1 MKVWTR
7 LLLLWAALAATPVP
21 TLADEML
28 IVRSGR
34 DFEETMVTLQTA
46 IAARGYKVTQV
57 QRVDVGLE
65 AKGYQTDKYRVV
77 FYGKADE
84 IAGLAERHPELIP
97 FLPLSVAIFAEGS
110 QTLVTT
116 NRPGALKTLFP
127 ASELRPTFD
136 RWERDLV
143 AIFSEVRQVR

>member
-7 LLLLWAALAATPVP
+7 LLLLLAALVATPVP

-34 DFEETMVTLQTA
+34 DFEETMASLQTA
-46 IAARGYKVTQV
+46 IAARGYKVTRV

-77 FYGKADE
+77 FYGKAE
-84 IAGLAERHPELIP
+84 EVARLAEHHPELIP

-110 QTLVTT
+110 QTLITT
-116 NRPGALKTLFP
+116 NRPRALKALFP
-127 ASELRPTFD
+127 AAELWPTFD
-136 RWERDLV
+136 RWEQDLLG
-143 AIFSEVRQVR
+143 IFDEVRQAR

>member
-1 MKVWTR
+1 MRALTR
-7 LLLLWAALAATPVP
+7 CLCLLAALAALPAP
-21 TLADEML
+21 ALADEML

-34 DFEETMVTLQTA
+34 DFEESMAALQSA
-46 IAARGYKVTQV
+46 ITARGYKVTRV

-77 FYGKADE
+77 FYGKSDE

-97 FLPLSVAIFAEGS
+97 YLPLSVAILSEGS
-110 QTLVTT
+110 QTLITT
-116 NRPGALKTLFP
+116 NRPRALAALFP
-127 ASELRPTFD
+127 APELEATFE

-143 AIFSEVRQVR
+143 GVFEAVRRER